1 MKPTKALIL
10 FLAPL
15 ALAACSS
22 DPEWADLEAHE
33 KTVELQERYA
43 PLLVGT
49 WHVERIGEK
58 QRYFEK
64 LTFSDSRNDIVGS
77 RGTFT
82 GLRKWQTRQLVTIN
96 GEERY
101 TDWQDVEGENGTFT
115 GTWQLVWERNS
126 SVFRPASMT
135 KQHYHNSTI
144 MPIRYTPHSMVSPI
158 QPFVLAA
165 DSSTTAKTTTP
176 SSLAATQSRVS
187 DIALYTMKQAKLLF
201 LLIAALA
208 FASCRPTARQAVA
221 DVVQPTD
228 STEAVTSADT
238 LRLVIT
244 DKSLSQTD
252 SLIRRIL
259 KLPLDSI
266 VVEMVNNTD
275 STCMTGEAYT
285 IEQRINK
292 EWKALPIKPRKDG
305 AVYAF
310 NDIGYE
316 LAPHSSRQFSIHVE
330 PDKYDFERGK
340 EFRIAKDF
348 LKSGQSNP
356 QSVYCYFSF
365 E

>member
-1 MKPTKALIL
+1 
-10 FLAPL
+10 
-15 ALAACSS
+15 
-22 DPEWADLEAHE
+22 
-33 KTVELQERYA
+33 
-43 PLLVGT
+43 
-49 WHVERIGEK
+49 
-58 QRYFEK
+58 
-64 LTFSDSRNDIVGS
+64 
-77 RGTFT
+77 
-82 GLRKWQTRQLVTIN
+82 
-96 GEERY
+96 
-101 TDWQDVEGENGTFT
+101 
-115 GTWQLVWERNS
+115 
-126 SVFRPASMT
+126 
-135 KQHYHNSTI
+135 
-144 MPIRYTPHSMVSPI
+144 
-158 QPFVLAA
+158 
-165 DSSTTAKTTTP
+165 
-176 SSLAATQSRVS
+176 
-187 DIALYTMKQAKLLF
+187 MKQAKLLF

-285 IEQRINK
+285 IEQRVNDVWTI
-292 EWKALPIKPRKDG
+292 LPIKPRKDG

-316 LAPHSSRQFSIHVE
+316 LAPHSTRLFTIHVDS
-330 PDKYDFERGK
+330 DKYDFERGQEYRIVK
-340 EFRIAKDF
+340 EFFK
-348 LKSGQSNP
+348 KGKKVP